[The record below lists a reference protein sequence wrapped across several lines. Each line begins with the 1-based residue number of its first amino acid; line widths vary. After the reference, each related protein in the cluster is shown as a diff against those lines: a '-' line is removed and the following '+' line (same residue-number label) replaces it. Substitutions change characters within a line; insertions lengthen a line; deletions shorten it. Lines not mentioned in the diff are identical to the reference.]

1 LRNRNTN
8 IWLRGF
14 SILFISVAI
23 VMTAIS
29 LVEYSRRRNNYP
41 PGMTI
46 AGVPV
51 GGLDPAAASQRLLEV
66 YTSPVEAHYAES
78 VIQIDP
84 GVVGFRPDA
93 DSMLAAADLL
103 RTGGAFWGGYW
114 DYLWNRDPAPAS
126 VPLRATIEEER
137 LRAYLQNEIAPR
149 YDLPSTPAEPI
160 PGGTSF
166 TSGSPGQ
173 TLDIDRAILLIE
185 DALRSPSNRSVSLTF
200 STNSVT
206 RPTIE
211 NLEVLLKQI
220 VAGSEF
226 DGLLGLYMADLQT
239 GQEIHFALNQNE
251 ELSAEPGLAFTASS
265 TIKIPILVSYFV
277 NHGTEI
283 DEQTHRLLLEI
294 FQKSDN
300 NSTDSLMEKL
310 DPFQGPLIV
319 TRDME
324 ALGLENTFIGGFF
337 YLGAPNQLPDHET
350 PANQRV
356 DVFTDPDP
364 YTQTTPSEIGTL
376 LTDIYQCSQN
386 GGGALVAAFPG
397 TLDADIC
404 QTMINY
410 MAQDKF
416 GSLIQA
422 GVPDGTLV
430 AHKHGFVTDPFGI
443 VHDTSDAAIVY
454 TPGGNFVLTIYTYHP
469 VQAVWEQVNP
479 LMVQLTQAVYNYFNL
494 PTQ

>member
-1 LRNRNTN
+1 MRNRNTN
-8 IWLRGF
+8 IWLRGI

-23 VMTAIS
+23 VITAVS
-29 LVEYSRRRNNYP
+29 LVEYSRQRNNYP

-66 YTSPVEAHYAES
+66 YTSPVEAHYAEA
-78 VIQIDP
+78 VFQIDP
-84 GVVGFRPDA
+84 GVVGFRADV
-93 DSMLAAADLL
+93 DSMLAAADLV
-103 RTGGAFWGGYW
+103 RTGGAFWAGYW
-114 DYLWNRDPAPAS
+114 DFLWNREPVPAA
-126 VPLRATIEEER
+126 VYLLATIEEER

-149 YDLPSTPAEPI
+149 YDLPSTPAQPI

-166 TSGSPGQ
+166 TPGTPGQ
-173 TLDIDRAILLIE
+173 TLDVDRAVILIE
-185 DALRSPSNRSVSLTF
+185 DALRSPANRTVSLSFTQ
-200 STNSVT
+200 SSVG
-206 RPTIE
+206 RPTID
-211 NLEVLLKQI
+211 NLELLLKQI
-220 VAGSEF
+220 VAVSEF
-226 DGLLGLYMADLQT
+226 DGLVGVYMADLQT
-239 GQEIHFALNQNE
+239 GQEIHFALNDKQ
-251 ELSAEPGLAFTASS
+251 ELAAEPGIAFTASS
-265 TIKIPILVSYFV
+265 TIKVPILVSYFINRGADV
-277 NHGTEI
+277 
-283 DEQTHRLLLEI
+283 DEETHRILLEV

-300 NSTDSLMEKL
+300 NATDLVMRKL
-310 DPFQGPLIV
+310 DPFTGPLIV

-324 ALGLENTFIGGFF
+324 TLGLQNTFIGGFF
-337 YLGAPNQLPDHET
+337 YLGAPNQLPDHAT
-350 PANQRV
+350 PANERV

-364 YTQTTPSEIGTL
+364 YTQTSPADIGTL
-376 LTDIYQCSQN
+376 LTDIYQCSQS
-386 GGGALVAAFPG
+386 GGGALAAAFPG
-397 TLDADIC
+397 KLDADVC

-410 MAQDKF
+410 LAQDKF

-494 PTQ
+494 PT